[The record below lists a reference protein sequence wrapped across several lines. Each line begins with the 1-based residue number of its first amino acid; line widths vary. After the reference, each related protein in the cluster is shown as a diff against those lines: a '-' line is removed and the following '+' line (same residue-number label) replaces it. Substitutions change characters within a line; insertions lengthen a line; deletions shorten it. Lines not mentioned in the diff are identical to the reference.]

1 MVKINGYTIQQI
13 SDLAGVSKITMYKF
27 IASGTYTETVGKR
40 NAKLYS
46 ETVKNLILTDFK
58 NKKSNTT
65 VSKQETVVN
74 GQNNTYSDDYVSS
87 LKDQIQQLQSFIDHQ
102 SEQLTAVQKSLDQAQ
117 QLQLIAEQ
125 RLNDEHQKVIE
136 LSEFNNTN
144 SAKQTFWSKLFQKL
158 KFS

>member
-13 SDLAGVSKITMYKF
+13 ADLAGVSKITMYKF
-27 IASGTYTETVGKR
+27 IASGSYTETVGKR

-58 NKKSNTT
+58 NKKTFTT
-65 VSKQETVVN
+65 VSKKETVVN
-74 GQNNTYSDDYVSS
+74 GQNNTYSADYVSS

-144 SAKQTFWSKLFQKL
+144 SAKKTFWSKLFQK
-158 KFS
+158 

>member
-13 SDLAGVSKITMYKF
+13 ADLAGVSKITMYKF
-27 IASGTYTETVGKR
+27 IASGLYTETVGKR
-40 NAKLYS
+40 NSKLYS

-87 LKDQIQQLQSFIDHQ
+87 LRDQIQQLQSFIDHQ

-144 SAKQTFWSKLFQKL
+144 SAKKTFWSKLFQK
-158 KFS
+158 

>member
-13 SDLAGVSKITMYKF
+13 ADLAGVSKITMYKF

-74 GQNNTYSDDYVSS
+74 GQNNTYSDDYVSA
-87 LKDQIQQLQSFIDHQ
+87 LKDQIKQLQSFIDHQ

-117 QLQLIAEQ
+117 QLQLISEQ
-125 RLNDEHQKVIE
+125 RLNTEHQKVIE
-136 LSEFNNTN
+136 LSEFQNTH
-144 SAKQTFWSKLFQKL
+144 SSHQIFWNKLFKRN
-158 KFS
+158 

>member
-13 SDLAGVSKITMYKF
+13 ADLAGVSKITMYKF
-27 IASGTYTETVGKR
+27 IASGTYTGTVGKR

-58 NKKSNTT
+58 HKKSNTT

-74 GQNNTYSDDYVSS
+74 SQNNTYSDDYVSA
-87 LKDQIQQLQSFIDHQ
+87 LKDQIQQLQSVIDHQ

-144 SAKQTFWSKLFQKL
+144 SAKQTFWSKLFQK
-158 KFS
+158 

>member
-13 SDLAGVSKITMYKF
+13 ADLAGVSKITMYKF

-74 GQNNTYSDDYVSS
+74 GQNNTYSDDYVSA
-87 LKDQIQQLQSFIDHQ
+87 LKDQIKQLQSFIDHQ

>member
-13 SDLAGVSKITMYKF
+13 ADLAGVSKITMYKF
-27 IASGTYTETVGKR
+27 IASGSYTETVGKR

-58 NKKSNTT
+58 NKKTFTT
-65 VSKQETVVN
+65 VSKKETVVN
-74 GQNNTYSDDYVSS
+74 GQNNTYSDDYVSA
-87 LKDQIQQLQSFIDHQ
+87 LKDQIQQLQSVIDHQ

-144 SAKQTFWSKLFQKL
+144 SAKQTFWSKLFQK
-158 KFS
+158 

>member
-13 SDLAGVSKITMYKF
+13 ADLAGVSKITMYKF

-46 ETVKNLILTDFK
+46 EAVKNLILTDFK

-74 GQNNTYSDDYVSS
+74 GQNNTYSDDYVSA
-87 LKDQIQQLQSFIDHQ
+87 LKDQIKQLQSFIDHQ

-144 SAKQTFWSKLFQKL
+144 SAKQTFWSKLFQK
-158 KFS
+158 

>member
-13 SDLAGVSKITMYKF
+13 ADLAGVSKITMYKF
-27 IASGTYTETVGKR
+27 IASGSYTETVGKR

-58 NKKSNTT
+58 NKKTFTT
-65 VSKQETVVN
+65 VSKKETVVN
-74 GQNNTYSDDYVSS
+74 GQNNTYSADYVSS

>member
-13 SDLAGVSKITMYKF
+13 ADLAGVSKITMYKF
-27 IASGTYTETVGKR
+27 IASGSYTETVGKR

>member
-13 SDLAGVSKITMYKF
+13 ADLAGVSKITMYKF

-158 KFS
+158 NFS

>member
-13 SDLAGVSKITMYKF
+13 ADLAGVSKITMYKF
-27 IASGTYTETVGKR
+27 IASGAYTETVGKR

-58 NKKSNTT
+58 DKKSNTT

-87 LKDQIQQLQSFIDHQ
+87 LKDQIQQLQSFIDNQ
-102 SEQLTAVQKSLDQAQ
+102 SEQLAAIQKSLDQAQ

-125 RLNDEHQKVIE
+125 RLDNEQKKVIE
-136 LSEFNNTN
+136 LSEFNNTQY
-144 SAKQTFWSKLFQKL
+144 AKKSFWSGIFPHKK
-158 KFS
+158 

>member
-13 SDLAGVSKITMYKF
+13 ADLAGVSKITMYKF

-65 VSKQETVVN
+65 VSKQETAVN

>member
-13 SDLAGVSKITMYKF
+13 ADLAGVSKITMYKF
-27 IASGTYTETVGKR
+27 IASGTYTGTVGKR

-58 NKKSNTT
+58 HKKSNTT

-74 GQNNTYSDDYVSS
+74 GQNNTYSDDYVSA
-87 LKDQIQQLQSFIDHQ
+87 LKDQIQQLQSVIDHQ

-136 LSEFNNTN
+136 LSEFNNIN
-144 SAKQTFWSKLFQKL
+144 SAKQTFWSKLFQK
-158 KFS
+158 

>member
-13 SDLAGVSKITMYKF
+13 ADLAGVSKITMYKF

-74 GQNNTYSDDYVSS
+74 GQNNTYSDDYVSA
-87 LKDQIQQLQSFIDHQ
+87 LKDQIKQLQSFIDHQ

-125 RLNDEHQKVIE
+125 RLDNEQIRVLD
-136 LSEFNNTN
+136 LSDNKSIKNRLNNFL
-144 SAKQTFWSKLFQKL
+144 KKLCRKI
-158 KFS
+158 

>member
-13 SDLAGVSKITMYKF
+13 ADLAGVSKITMYKF
-27 IASGTYTETVGKR
+27 IASGTYTGTVGKR

-58 NKKSNTT
+58 HKKSNTT

-74 GQNNTYSDDYVSS
+74 GQNNTYSDDYVSA

-144 SAKQTFWSKLFQKL
+144 SAKQTFWSKLFQK
-158 KFS
+158 

>member
-1 MVKINGYTIQQI
+1 MVKINSYTIQQI
-13 SDLAGVSKITMYKF
+13 ADLAGVSKITMYKF
-27 IASGTYTETVGKR
+27 IASGTYTGTVGKR

-58 NKKSNTT
+58 HKKSNTT

-74 GQNNTYSDDYVSS
+74 GQNNTYSDDYVSA
-87 LKDQIQQLQSFIDHQ
+87 LKDQIQQLQSVIDHQ

-144 SAKQTFWSKLFQKL
+144 SAKQTFWSKLFQK
-158 KFS
+158 

>member
-13 SDLAGVSKITMYKF
+13 ADLAGVSKITMYKF

-58 NKKSNTT
+58 HKKSNTT

-102 SEQLTAVQKSLDQAQ
+102 SEQLASLQKSLDQAQ

-144 SAKQTFWSKLFQKL
+144 SAKQTFWSKLFQK
-158 KFS
+158 

>member
-13 SDLAGVSKITMYKF
+13 ADLAGVSKITMYKF
-27 IASGTYTETVGKR
+27 IASGSYTETVGKR

-58 NKKSNTT
+58 NKKTFTT
-65 VSKQETVVN
+65 VSKKETVVN
-74 GQNNTYSDDYVSS
+74 GQNNTYSADYVSS

-102 SEQLTAVQKSLDQAQ
+102 SEQLAAVQKSLDQAQ

-136 LSEFNNTN
+136 LSEVNNTN
-144 SAKQTFWSKLFQKL
+144 SAKQPFWSKLFQK
-158 KFS
+158 

>member
-13 SDLAGVSKITMYKF
+13 ADLAGVSKITMYKF

-74 GQNNTYSDDYVSS
+74 GQNNTYSADYVSS

>member
-13 SDLAGVSKITMYKF
+13 ADLAGVSKITMYKF
-27 IASGTYTETVGKR
+27 IASGSYTETVGKR

-58 NKKSNTT
+58 NKKTFTT
-65 VSKQETVVN
+65 VSKKETVVN
-74 GQNNTYSDDYVSS
+74 GQNNTYSADYVSS

-102 SEQLTAVQKSLDQAQ
+102 SEQLAAVQKSLDQAQ

-144 SAKQTFWSKLFQKL
+144 SAKQTFWSKLFQK
-158 KFS
+158 

>member
-1 MVKINGYTIQQI
+1 MVKINGYTIQQTA
-13 SDLAGVSKITMYKF
+13 DLAGVSKITMYKF

>member
-13 SDLAGVSKITMYKF
+13 ADLAGVSKITMYKF

-74 GQNNTYSDDYVSS
+74 GQNNTYSADYVSA

>member
-13 SDLAGVSKITMYKF
+13 ADLAGVSKITMYKF

-58 NKKSNTT
+58 HKKSNTT

-74 GQNNTYSDDYVSS
+74 GQNNTYSADYVSA

-102 SEQLTAVQKSLDQAQ
+102 SEQLAAVQKSLDQAQ

-125 RLNDEHQKVIE
+125 RLTETKDSLIE
-136 LSEFNNTN
+136 YQEKENQP
-144 SAKQTFWSKLFQKL
+144 KKGFWHRLFR
-158 KFS
+158 

>member
-13 SDLAGVSKITMYKF
+13 ADLAGVSKITMYKF
-27 IASGTYTETVGKR
+27 IASGSYTETVGKR

-58 NKKSNTT
+58 NKKTFTT
-65 VSKQETVVN
+65 VSKKETVVN
-74 GQNNTYSDDYVSS
+74 GQNNTYSADYVSS

-102 SEQLTAVQKSLDQAQ
+102 SEQLAAVQKSLDQAQ

-144 SAKQTFWSKLFQKL
+144 SAKQSFWSKLFQK
-158 KFS
+158 

>member
-13 SDLAGVSKITMYKF
+13 ADLAGVSKITMYKF
-27 IASGTYTETVGKR
+27 IASGTYTGTVGKR

-58 NKKSNTT
+58 HKKSNTT
-65 VSKQETVVN
+65 VSQQETVVN
-74 GQNNTYSDDYVSS
+74 GQNNTYSDDYVSA
-87 LKDQIQQLQSFIDHQ
+87 LKDQIQQLQSVIDHQ

-144 SAKQTFWSKLFQKL
+144 SAKQTFWSKLFQK
-158 KFS
+158 

>member
-13 SDLAGVSKITMYKF
+13 ADLAGVSKITMYKF

-144 SAKQTFWSKLFQKL
+144 SAKQTFWSKL
-158 KFS
+158 

>member
-13 SDLAGVSKITMYKF
+13 ADLAGVSKITMYKF
-27 IASGTYTETVGKR
+27 IASGTYTGTVGKR

-58 NKKSNTT
+58 HKKSNTT

-74 GQNNTYSDDYVSS
+74 GQNNTYSDDYVSA
-87 LKDQIQQLQSFIDHQ
+87 LKDQIQQLQSAIDHQ

-144 SAKQTFWSKLFQKL
+144 SAKQTFWSKLFQK
-158 KFS
+158 

>member
-13 SDLAGVSKITMYKF
+13 ADLAGVSKITMYKF
-27 IASGTYTETVGKR
+27 IASGSYSETVGKR

-58 NKKSNTT
+58 NKKTFTT
-65 VSKQETVVN
+65 VSKKETVVN
-74 GQNNTYSDDYVSS
+74 GQNNTYSADYVSS

-102 SEQLTAVQKSLDQAQ
+102 SEQLAAVQKSLDQAQ

-144 SAKQTFWSKLFQKL
+144 SAKQTF
-158 KFS
+158 

>member
-13 SDLAGVSKITMYKF
+13 ADLAGVSKITMYKF

-74 GQNNTYSDDYVSS
+74 GQNNTYSDDYVSA
-87 LKDQIQQLQSFIDHQ
+87 LKDQIKQLQSFIDHQ

-125 RLNDEHQKVIE
+125 RLDNEQIRVLD
-136 LSEFNNTN
+136 LSDNKSIKNRLNNFL
-144 SAKQTFWSKLFQKL
+144 KKLWRKI
-158 KFS
+158 

>member
-13 SDLAGVSKITMYKF
+13 ADLAGVSKITMYKF
-27 IASGTYTETVGKR
+27 IASGSYTETVGKR

-74 GQNNTYSDDYVSS
+74 GQNNTYSADYVSS

>member
-13 SDLAGVSKITMYKF
+13 ADLAGVSKITMYKF
-27 IASGTYTETVGKR
+27 IASGSYTETVGKR

-58 NKKSNTT
+58 NKKTFTT
-65 VSKQETVVN
+65 VSKKETIVN
-74 GQNNTYSDDYVSS
+74 GQNNTYSAEYVSL
-87 LKDQIQQLQSFIDHQ
+87 LKDQIQQLQSFIDQQ
-102 SEQLTAVQKSLDQAQ
+102 SEQLAAVQKSLDQAQ
-117 QLQLIAEQ
+117 RLQLIAEQ

-144 SAKQTFWSKLFQKL
+144 SAKQPFWSKLFQK
-158 KFS
+158 

>member
-13 SDLAGVSKITMYKF
+13 ADLAGVSKITMYKF

-58 NKKSNTT
+58 NKKTFTT
-65 VSKQETVVN
+65 VSKKETVVN

>member
-13 SDLAGVSKITMYKF
+13 ADLAGVSKITMYKF

-125 RLNDEHQKVIE
+125 RLNDEHQKVIK

>member
-1 MVKINGYTIQQI
+1 MVKINSYTIQQI
-13 SDLAGVSKITMYKF
+13 ADLAGVSKITMYKF

-74 GQNNTYSDDYVSS
+74 GQNNTYSADYVSA

-102 SEQLTAVQKSLDQAQ
+102 SEQLAAVQKSLDQAQ

>member
-13 SDLAGVSKITMYKF
+13 ADLAGVSKITMYKF

-117 QLQLIAEQ
+117 Q
-125 RLNDEHQKVIE
+125 
-136 LSEFNNTN
+136 
-144 SAKQTFWSKLFQKL
+144 
-158 KFS
+158 